1 MENHHPAAPAKS
13 KKPRPTIDFN
23 KLSPEAL
30 VRAGD
35 FLRPGPVPFGPTAWY
50 ELVAAGKAPPPA
62 VRRPRFT
69 VWRWRDVQAFLEALG
84 T

>member
-1 MENHHPAAPAKS
+1 MKNHEKAATGKVR
-13 KKPRPTIDFN
+13 KPRPKIDFN

-35 FLRPGPVPFGPTAWY
+35 FLHPGPVPFGSTAWH
-50 ELVAAGKAPPPA
+50 ELVVAGKAPPP
-62 VRRPRFT
+62 VIRRPRFT